1 MGSCGKYNKR
11 PQLDL
16 NLKECCGSWFAL
28 WRPQP
33 SVLPKNFLILSIN
46 QSNRDFAWL
55 QLYLRP
61 LDLSVTQHG
70 FIDTYQWFQDVTSLP
85 LIETTSK
92 CKVYIRDKNK
102 VLLFIFLTMDVNVSA
117 CICLYHV
124 LSVSSLSYGC
134 VNINTLPQQSR
145 SGCFKAV
152 PLLVSPFIIY
162 KHSKNSKESALG
174 HTKFQVSPWYFNKR
188 VCLHECVKWD
198 SESKTETDRKVERKA
213 LKKTTTQDLQAY
225 SCNMLVCT
233 ANWTTNTRLQYFT

>member
-16 NLKECCGSWFAL
+16 NLKGCCGSWFAL

-33 SVLPKNFLILSIN
+33 SVLPKNVLILSTN

-61 LDLSVTQHG
+61 LDLSVMQHG

-92 CKVYIRDKNK
+92 CKVYIRDKK
-102 VLLFIFLTMDVNVSA
+102 KSAFIYFFNHGCK
-117 CICLYHV
+117 CIRMYLP
-124 LSVSSLSYGC
+124 VSSLNYGC

-174 HTKFQVSPWYFNKR
+174 HTKFQVSPWYFNER

>member
-33 SVLPKNFLILSIN
+33 SVLPKNVQILSIN
-46 QSNRDFAWL
+46 QSNHDFAWL

-102 VLLFIFLTMDVNVSA
+102 VLLLFFFNHGCKCIRMYLPVPCTSCIF
-117 CICLYHV
+117 
-124 LSVSSLSYGC
+124 
-134 VNINTLPQQSR
+134 PQLR
-145 SGCFKAV
+145 MCKH
-152 PLLVSPFIIY
+152 
-162 KHSKNSKESALG
+162 KHSSTAKQVRLLQSSAAACFPIHYL
-174 HTKFQVSPWYFNKR
+174 Q
-188 VCLHECVKWD
+188 
-198 SESKTETDRKVERKA
+198 
-213 LKKTTTQDLQAY
+213 TQQKL
-225 SCNMLVCT
+225 
-233 ANWTTNTRLQYFT
+233 